1 MACRRGGSGPP
12 PNQSH
17 YIESLTAPEIHDR
30 PQRCNCQ
37 MVQVAVQL
45 DAFDFGGTTGFKAV
59 HTLAEGSDELIKAY
73 QILPFSP
80 FGNARLP

>member
-1 MACRRGGSGPP
+1 
-12 PNQSH
+12 
-17 YIESLTAPEIHDR
+17 
-30 PQRCNCQ
+30 